1 MPLSSDFGLVWCFI
15 CFEYWHFLGL
25 LLIFSGQN
33 ANLLNLTFLAMSTD
47 PVQQIKDEESKTSQ
61 KIEELTKKNHQNLDN
76 HRIKKER
83 ELEEYKDDLRKKGQE
98 SLEKAKQD
106 AMGEFKKIT
115 EDEDRSRSSLIS
127 SATSKKDEAVK
138 YITQAFEKN
147 LS

>member
-1 MPLSSDFGLVWCFI
+1 
-15 CFEYWHFLGL
+15 
-25 LLIFSGQN
+25 
-33 ANLLNLTFLAMSTD
+33 MSTD

-61 KIEELTKKNHQNLDN
+61 KIEKLIKKNHQNLDD

>member
-1 MPLSSDFGLVWCFI
+1 
-15 CFEYWHFLGL
+15 
-25 LLIFSGQN
+25 
-33 ANLLNLTFLAMSTD
+33 MSTD

-61 KIEELTKKNHQNLDN
+61 KIDELTKINHQNLDD
-76 HRIKKER
+76 HRIKKEK
-83 ELEEYKDDLRKKGQE
+83 ELEDQKNNLRKKGQE

-115 EDEDRSRSSLIS
+115 EEEDRNRSSLIG

-138 YITQAFEKN
+138 YIAQVFEKH